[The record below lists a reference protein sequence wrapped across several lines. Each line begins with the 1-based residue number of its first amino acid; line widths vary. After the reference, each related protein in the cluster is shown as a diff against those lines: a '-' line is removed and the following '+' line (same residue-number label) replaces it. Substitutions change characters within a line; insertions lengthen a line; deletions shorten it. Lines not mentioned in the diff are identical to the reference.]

1 MYIKLS
7 VPIILLVT
15 CFRACTQKEL
25 YTPTLKNQHNQEI
38 NWKECKY
45 VIIGNRKN
53 TKKNPFIRDTNI
65 ITF

>member
-15 CFRACTQKEL
+15 CFRACAQKEL

-38 NWKECKY
+38 NWEESSLS
-45 VIIGNRKN
+45 R
-53 TKKNPFIRDTNI
+53 
-65 ITF
+65 